1 MNRTTITTGAAVAT
15 AAALG
20 LSGCGGS
27 DAVVVGGKDF
37 TEQLVL
43 CEMTVIALEE
53 ADIPADNSCN
63 LQGTVAA
70 REALLAGE
78 IDLYWEYTGTG
89 WITHLGNADP
99 VQDPQ
104 EQFDVV
110 AEADLAENDIR
121 WLEPYAPFNN
131 TYALAANQA
140 TIDETGITTIS
151 QLAEANE
158 AGEDIGICVESEFAV
173 RNDGLPGLAE
183 TYGTSFASEQVSEL
197 ATGAIYEATAG
208 QECQF
213 GEVFTTD
220 GRIATLDLVTLEDDL
235 AFFPNYNPAPNVRV
249 DALEANPEIADVL
262 APISEALTNDAI
274 TELNGRVDDGGE
286 TPDSVA
292 RDWLESE
299 GLIG

>member
-1 MNRTTITTGAAVAT
+1 MNRTPVITGAAIAAT
-15 AAALG
+15 AALG
-20 LSGCGGS
+20 LAGCGSS

-53 ADIPADNSCN
+53 ADIPAENSCN

-70 REALLAGE
+70 REALLADE

-110 AEADLAENDIR
+110 AEADLENDVR

-131 TYALAANQA
+131 TYALAATQA
-140 TIDETGITTIS
+140 VIDETGITTLS
-151 QLAEANE
+151 QLAEANN
-158 AGEDIGICVESEFAV
+158 AGEEIGICVESEFAV

-183 TYGTSFASEQVSEL
+183 AYGTTFAPDQVSEL
-197 ATGAIYEATAG
+197 ATGAIYQATAD

-235 AFFPNYNPAPNVRV
+235 AFFPNYNPAPNVTV
-249 DALEANPEIADVL
+249 EALEANPEIETVL
-262 APISEALTNDAI
+262 APISEALTNEAI
-274 TELNGRVDDGGE
+274 TELNGRVDDAGE
-286 TPDSVA
+286 TPEDVA
-292 RDWLESE
+292 RDWLETE